1 MLKFIEQWVTALLF
15 VGKLQA
21 PLGRMFMHWL
31 SLRNLSLRY
40 VLLLA
45 LLVGLM
51 VPSWLAF
58 VYERQE
64 VQERL
69 SKELAS
75 DRDRYADL
83 LAVSLR
89 EPLWQLAP
97 LFAEPL
103 IDKIM
108 EDPKVS
114 AIVVRRLPEGQ
125 IFMEKERKGYSRH
138 VETNATERE
147 IRMQGNT
154 LGTVSVYVNDDG
166 VLDATSAAQ
175 QRFLWRT
182 AFISLAA
189 ILLIFTT
196 LHWRLT
202 RPIDTLVKQS
212 EALADGHLSEAV
224 LWQRNDE
231 VGRVGRS
238 LEDTRRA
245 LAKLVGELRDVNTSL
260 RSENEQRKKA
270 EAEIAQHAEALE
282 SRVAERTSELSD
294 ANATLSVTLDNLRQT
309 QNDLIE
315 SRKLASLGRMVA
327 GVAHELNTPIGNA
340 LTVGSTLGQRVRD
353 IQELA
358 TSGQLKKSGLTEF
371 LDATLEG
378 SEVLERSLTRAASL
392 VTRFKTLAESD
403 ATEKLSTFD
412 LVEVTTVACASI
424 QSSLK
429 GTPIRLINDV
439 PSGIAMTGYPDLMTQ
454 VLANLLGNAQV
465 HAFEGLQAG
474 EIRIHAHSRAD
485 SVEITVSDNGIGI
498 APEAESRIFDPMFT
512 TRLGRG
518 GMGLGLSVVHNIV
531 TRQMGGK
538 VQLQHVLPHGACFVL
553 SLPLIAPA
561 PGSDGHA

>member
-1 MLKFIEQWVTALLF
+1 
-15 VGKLQA
+15 
-21 PLGRMFMHWL
+21 MHWL
-31 SLRNLSLRY
+31 SIKNLSLRY

-45 LLVGLM
+45 LLVGLT

-58 VYERQE
+58 VYEKQE
-64 VQERL
+64 VQQRL
-69 SKELAS
+69 SLELAN

-89 EPLWQLAP
+89 EPLWQLASQ
-97 LFAEPL
+97 FAEPL

-114 AIVVRRLPEGQ
+114 GIVVHRLPEGQ
-125 IFMEKERKGYSRH
+125 IFLRRGEARQTDIASAER
-138 VETNATERE
+138 A

-154 LGTVSVYVNDDG
+154 LGSVTVYVNEDG
-166 VLDATSAAQ
+166 VVAATSAAQ

-182 AFISLAA
+182 LFIGLAA
-189 ILLIFTT
+189 ALLIFVT

-212 EALADGHLSEAV
+212 EALADGRLGEAV
-224 LWQRNDE
+224 VWARDDE

-238 LEDTRRA
+238 LEDTRQA
-245 LAKLVGELRDVNTSL
+245 LAKLVGELQQVNASL
-260 RSENEQRKKA
+260 RSENEQRR
-270 EAEIAQHAEALE
+270 HAEAQIARHAEVLE
-282 SRVAERTSELSD
+282 TRVGERTRELSD

-340 LTVGSTLGQRVRD
+340 LTVGSTLGQRVR
-353 IQELA
+353 ELQA
-358 TSGQLKKSGLTEF
+358 QANEGQLKKSGLLEF

-403 ATEKLSTFD
+403 STEKLTTFD
-412 LVEVTTVACASI
+412 LLDIATLACTTAQNNLEGSAIRVVNEVP
-424 QSSLK
+424 Q
-429 GTPIRLINDV
+429 
-439 PSGIAMTGYPDLMTQ
+439 GIPMTSYPDLMTQ
-454 VLANLLGNAQV
+454 VLLNLLGNAQV
-465 HAFEGLQAG
+465 HAFDGAEGGQISLSARARADHV
-474 EIRIHAHSRAD
+474 EIR
-485 SVEITVSDNGIGI
+485 VSDNGIGI
-498 APEAESRIFDPMFT
+498 APELESRIFDPMFT

-538 VQLQHVLPHGACFVL
+538 VQLQHVQPHGACFVL
-553 SLPLIAPA
+553 ILPLVAPA
-561 PGSDGHA
+561 SIPETEA

>member
-1 MLKFIEQWVTALLF
+1 
-15 VGKLQA
+15 
-21 PLGRMFMHWL
+21 MHWL
-31 SLRNLSLRY
+31 SIRNLSLRY

-58 VYERQE
+58 VYEKQE

-69 SKELAS
+69 SKVLAN

-89 EPLWQLAP
+89 EPLWQLAQG
-97 LFAEPL
+97 FAEPL
-103 IDKIM
+103 VDTIM

-125 IFMEKERKGYSRH
+125 VFLRRGEVRRTDIES
-138 VETNATERE
+138 AERE

-154 LGTVSVYVNDDG
+154 LGTVTVHVNEDG
-166 VLDATSAAQ
+166 VVAATSAAQ
-175 QRFLWRT
+175 QRFFWRT
-182 AFISLAA
+182 TFISLAA
-189 ILLIFTT
+189 ILLIFAT

-202 RPIDTLVKQS
+202 RPIGTLVNQS
-212 EALADGHLSEAV
+212 EALADGRLDESV
-224 LWQRNDE
+224 VWQRNDE

-245 LAKLVGELRDVNTSL
+245 LSKLVGELRDVNTSL

-270 EAEIAQHAEALE
+270 EAEIALHAEGLE

-353 IQELA
+353 VQNLA
-358 TSGQLKKSGLTEF
+358 NTGQLKKSTLTEF
-371 LDATLEG
+371 LEATLEG

-392 VTRFKTLAESD
+392 VTRFKALAESD

-412 LVEVTTVACASI
+412 LVEVATVACASV
-424 QSSLK
+424 QGGLK
-429 GTPIRLINDV
+429 GGHIRLINEV
-439 PSGIAMTGYPDLMTQ
+439 PNGIPMTSYPDLMTQ
-454 VLANLLGNAQV
+454 VLINLIGNAQV
-465 HAFEGLQAG
+465 HAFEGKQVG
-474 EIRIHAHSRAD
+474 EIRIHAICRAD
-485 SVEITVSDNGIGI
+485 AVEITVSDNGVGI
-498 APEAESRIFDPMFT
+498 AAEMESRIFDPMFT

-538 VQLQHVLPHGACFVL
+538 IQLQHVLPQGACFVL
-553 SLPLIAPA
+553 SLPLVAHAPISEA
-561 PGSDGHA
+561 QA

>member
-1 MLKFIEQWVTALLF
+1 
-15 VGKLQA
+15 
-21 PLGRMFMHWL
+21 MFMHWL
-31 SLRNLSLRY
+31 SIRNLSLRY

-58 VYERQE
+58 VYEKQE
-64 VQERL
+64 VQQRL

-125 IFMEKERKGYSRH
+125 IFMRRGEPRQDL
-138 VETNATERE
+138 VEPAERE
-147 IRMQGNT
+147 IKMQGNT
-154 LGTVSVYVNDDG
+154 LGTVTVHVNEDG
-166 VLDATSAAQ
+166 VIAATSAAQ
-175 QRFLWRT
+175 QRFFWRT

-189 ILLIFTT
+189 VLLIFAT

-202 RPIDTLVKQS
+202 RAIDTLVQQS
-212 EALADGHLSEAV
+212 EALADGRLDEPAV
-224 LWQRNDE
+224 WLRDDE

-260 RSENEQRKKA
+260 RSENEQRRKA
-270 EAEIAQHAEALE
+270 EAEIALHAEVLE
-282 SRVAERTSELSD
+282 TRVAERTRELSD

-353 IQELA
+353 LQQQA
-358 TSGQLKKSGLTEF
+358 NSGQLKKSGLAEF

-378 SEVLERSLTRAASL
+378 SEVLERSLSRAASL
-392 VTRFKTLAESD
+392 VTRFKTLAENDS
-403 ATEKLSTFD
+403 TEKLSTFD
-412 LVEVTTVACASI
+412 LSEVATVACATVSG
-424 QSSLK
+424 SLK
-429 GTPIRLINDV
+429 GTPIRLVNDV
-439 PSGIAMTGYPDLMTQ
+439 PVGIPMTGYPDLMAQ
-454 VLANLLGNAQV
+454 VLTNLLGNAQI
-465 HAFEGLQAG
+465 HAFEGMQTG
-474 EIRIHAHSRAD
+474 EIRIHAQSRAD
-485 SVEITVSDNGIGI
+485 SVEISVSDNGIGI
-498 APEAESRIFDPMFT
+498 AAEAESRIFDPMFT

-538 VQLQHVLPHGACFVL
+538 VYLQHVQPHGACFVL
-553 SLPLIAPA
+553 NLPLVAPA
-561 PGSDGHA
+561 QGNEDRA

>member
-1 MLKFIEQWVTALLF
+1 
-15 VGKLQA
+15 
-21 PLGRMFMHWL
+21 MHWL
-31 SLRNLSLRY
+31 SVRNLSLRY

-45 LLVGLM
+45 LLAGLM

-64 VQERL
+64 VQQRL

-75 DRDRYADL
+75 DRDRYAEL

-89 EPLWQLAP
+89 EPLWQLAQG
-97 LFAEPL
+97 FAEPL
-103 IDKIM
+103 VDKIM

-125 IFMEKERKGYSRH
+125 VFMQRGEPRASQTEP
-138 VETNATERE
+138 AERE

-154 LGTVSVYVNDDG
+154 LGTVTVHVNEDG
-166 VLDATSAAQ
+166 VVAATSAAQ
-175 QRFLWRT
+175 QRFFWRT
-182 AFISLAA
+182 AFISLSA
-189 ILLIFTT
+189 ILLIFNT

-212 EALADGHLSEAV
+212 EALADGRLNEEMV
-224 LWQRNDE
+224 WQRNDE

-238 LEDTRRA
+238 LENTRRA

-270 EAEIAQHAEALE
+270 EAEIARHAEALE

-353 IQELA
+353 VQQQAE
-358 TSGQLKKSGLTEF
+358 TGQLKKSGLTEF

-378 SEVLERSLTRAASL
+378 SEVLERSLARAASL

-412 LVEVTTVACASI
+412 LQEVATVACATIQNGLRGSSI
-424 QSSLK
+424 Q
-429 GTPIRLINDV
+429 LINEV
-439 PSGIAMTGYPDLMTQ
+439 PAGIPMTSYPDLMTQ
-454 VLANLLGNAQV
+454 VLINLLGNAQI
-465 HAFEGLQAG
+465 HAFEGQPSG
-474 EIRIHAHSRAD
+474 EIRLQAVSRAD
-485 SVEITVSDNGIGI
+485 MVEITVSDNGIGI
-498 APEAESRIFDPMFT
+498 APEMESRIFDPMFT

-561 PGSDGHA
+561 PSSEGHA

>member
-1 MLKFIEQWVTALLF
+1 MRRIVPQ
-15 VGKLQA
+15 
-21 PLGRMFMHWL
+21 
-31 SLRNLSLRY
+31 NLSLRY

-45 LLVGLM
+45 LLAGLM

-64 VQERL
+64 VQQRL
-69 SKELAS
+69 SKELSS

-114 AIVVRRLPEGQ
+114 GIVVRRLPEGQ
-125 IFMEKERKGYSRH
+125 IFMRRGEARH
-138 VETNATERE
+138 TDIEGAERE

-154 LGTVSVYVNDDG
+154 LGTVSVFVNEDG
-166 VLDATSAAQ
+166 VIAATSAAQ
-175 QRFLWRT
+175 KRFFWRT
-182 AFISLAA
+182 AFISFAA
-189 ILLIFTT
+189 ILLIFVA

-212 EALADGHLSEAV
+212 EALADGRLDEEV
-224 LWQRNDE
+224 VWMRNDE

-238 LEDTRRA
+238 LENTRQA
-245 LAKLVGELRDVNTSL
+245 LAKLVGELQSANTNL
-260 RSENEQRKKA
+260 RSENEQRRLA
-270 EAEIAQHAEALE
+270 EAEIARHADVLE
-282 SRVAERTSELSD
+282 TRVLERTRELSD

-327 GVAHELNTPIGNA
+327 GIAHELNTPIGNA
-340 LTVGSTLGQRVRD
+340 LTIGSTMGQRVREM
-353 IQELA
+353 QELVA
-358 TSGQLKKSGLTEF
+358 TGAMKKSAFTEF
-371 LDATLEG
+371 LNETHDG
-378 SEVLERSLTRAASL
+378 SEVLERALVKAASL
-392 VTRFKTLAESD
+392 VTRFKTLAEND

-412 LVEVTTVACASI
+412 LSDAAAVACAGI
-424 QSSLK
+424 QQALQGSTIHLV
-429 GTPIRLINDV
+429 NAV
-439 PSGIAMTGYPDLMTQ
+439 PSGIFMTGYPDLMTQ
-454 VLANLLGNAQV
+454 VLVNLLSNAQM
-465 HAFEGLQAG
+465 HAFEGLPGGQITLNAQA
-474 EIRIHAHSRAD
+474 RSDA
-485 SVEITVSDNGIGI
+485 VEITVTDNGIGI
-498 APEAESRIFDPMFT
+498 DADMQLRIFDPMFT

-538 VQLQHVLPHGACFVL
+538 VHVFAIQPHGACFVL
-553 SLPLIAPA
+553 ALPLVAPA
-561 PGSDGHA
+561 SSPDTRA

>member
-1 MLKFIEQWVTALLF
+1 
-15 VGKLQA
+15 
-21 PLGRMFMHWL
+21 MHWL

-45 LLVGLM
+45 LLVGLT

-58 VYERQE
+58 VYEKQE
-64 VQERL
+64 VQQRL
-69 SKELAS
+69 TKELAG

-103 IDKIM
+103 VDKIM

-125 IFMEKERKGYSRH
+125 IFLQKERNGAPH
-138 VETNATERE
+138 ETTIETAVRE
-147 IRMQGNT
+147 ISMQGNT
-154 LGTVSVYVNDDG
+154 LGTVAVHVNDDG
-166 VLDATSAAQ
+166 VMAATAAAQ

-182 AFISLAA
+182 ATISLAA
-189 ILLIFTT
+189 MLLIFTT

-212 EALADGHLSEAV
+212 EALAEGKLDEEV
-224 LWQRNDE
+224 LWHRHDE
-231 VGRVGRS
+231 LGRVGHS

-245 LAKLVGELRDVNTSL
+245 LAKLVGELRDVNSSL

-270 EAEIAQHAEALE
+270 EAEIARHAEVLE
-282 SRVAERTSELSD
+282 TRVAERTSELSD

-353 IQELA
+353 VQELA
-358 TSGQLKKSGLTEF
+358 NTGQLKKSTLVDF
-371 LDATLEG
+371 LEATLEG
-378 SEVLERSLTRAASL
+378 GEVLERSLTRAASL

-412 LVEVTTVACASI
+412 LQEVATIACASL
-424 QSSLK
+424 QNGLRGS
-429 GTPIRLINDV
+429 GIRLINEV
-439 PSGIAMTGYPDLMTQ
+439 PGGIPMTSYPDLLAQ
-454 VLANLLGNAQV
+454 VLINLLGNAQI
-465 HAFEGLQAG
+465 HAFEGQASG
-474 EIRIHAHSRAD
+474 EIRLHAVCRGD
-485 SVEITVSDNGIGI
+485 MVEITVTDDGIGI
-498 APEAESRIFDPMFT
+498 PAEMESRIFDPMFT

-531 TRQMGGK
+531 TRQMGGR
-538 VQLQHVLPHGACFVL
+538 VHLQHVLPRGACFVL
-553 SLPLIAPA
+553 NLPLIAPA
-561 PGSDGHA
+561 PHGDGHA

>member
-1 MLKFIEQWVTALLF
+1 MSMQ
-15 VGKLQA
+15 
-21 PLGRMFMHWL
+21 WL
-31 SLRNLSLRY
+31 SIRNLSLRY

-45 LLVGLM
+45 LLAGLM

-58 VYERQE
+58 VYEKQE

-69 SKELAS
+69 STELAS

-89 EPLWQLAP
+89 EPLWQLAQG
-97 LFAEPL
+97 FAEPL
-103 IDKIM
+103 VDKIM

-125 IFMEKERKGYSRH
+125 VFMRRGEVRR
-138 VETNATERE
+138 TNTDSAERE
-147 IRMQGNT
+147 IKMQGNT
-154 LGTVSVYVNDDG
+154 LGTVTVYVNEDG
-166 VLDATSAAQ
+166 VIAATSAAQ
-175 QRFLWRT
+175 QRFFWRT
-182 AFISLAA
+182 SFISLAA
-189 ILLIFTT
+189 ILLIFAT

-202 RPIDTLVKQS
+202 RAIDTLVQQS
-212 EALADGHLSEAV
+212 EALADGRLDEPAV
-224 LWQRNDE
+224 WLRDDE

-238 LEDTRRA
+238 LENTRRA
-245 LAKLVGELRDVNTSL
+245 LAKLVGELRDVNNSL

-270 EAEIAQHAEALE
+270 EAEIALHAEALE
-282 SRVAERTSELSD
+282 SRVGERTRELSD

-340 LTVGSTLGQRVRD
+340 LTVGSTLGSRVRD
-353 IQELA
+353 VQELA
-358 TSGQLKKSGLTEF
+358 NTGQLKKSTLTEF
-371 LDATLEG
+371 LEATLEG
-378 SEVLERSLTRAASL
+378 SEVLERSLARAASL

-412 LVEVTTVACASI
+412 LLEVATVACASV
-424 QSSLK
+424 QNSLK
-429 GTPIRLINDV
+429 GSYINLVNDV
-439 PSGIAMTGYPDLMTQ
+439 PSGIAMTSYPDLLTQ
-454 VLANLLGNAQV
+454 VLINMLGNAQV
-465 HAFEGLQAG
+465 HAFEGRQAG
-474 EIRIHAHSRAD
+474 EIRLHAVYSAN
-485 SVEITVSDNGIGI
+485 SVEITVSDNGVGI
-498 APEAESRIFDPMFT
+498 AADMESRIFDPMFT

-531 TRQMGGK
+531 TRQMGGR

-561 PGSDGHA
+561 PCSDAHA

>member
-1 MLKFIEQWVTALLF
+1 
-15 VGKLQA
+15 
-21 PLGRMFMHWL
+21 MHWL
-31 SLRNLSLRY
+31 SLKNLSLRY

-58 VYERQE
+58 EYEKQD

-69 SKELAS
+69 SKELAN
-75 DRDRYADL
+75 DRDRYAEL

-97 LFAEPL
+97 QFAEPL

-114 AIVVRRLPEGQ
+114 AIVVRRLPESQ
-125 IFMEKERKGYSRH
+125 VFMYRGEARK
-138 VETNATERE
+138 TDIAAAERE

-154 LGTVSVYVNDDG
+154 LGTVTVHVNEDG
-166 VLDATSAAQ
+166 VLAATAAAQ
-175 QRFLWRT
+175 QRFFWRT

-189 ILLIFTT
+189 ILLIFAT

-202 RPIDTLVKQS
+202 RAIDTLVMQS
-212 EALADGHLSEAV
+212 EALADGRLGEAV
-224 LWQRNDE
+224 VWLRDDE

-238 LEDTRRA
+238 LEDTRQA
-245 LAKLVGELRDVNTSL
+245 LSKLVGELQQVNTSL
-260 RSENEQRKKA
+260 RSENEQRKNA
-270 EAEIAQHAEALE
+270 EAELARHAEALE
-282 SRVAERTSELSD
+282 SRVADRTSELSD
-294 ANATLSVTLDNLRQT
+294 ANATLSVALDNLRQT

-353 IQELA
+353 IQTLA
-358 TSGQLKKSGLTEF
+358 NTGSLKKSTLTEF
-371 LDATLEG
+371 LEATSEG
-378 SEVLERSLTRAASL
+378 SEVLERALARAASL

-412 LVEVTTVACASI
+412 LAEVANVACASV
-424 QSSLK
+424 QNTLNGSAVQLV
-429 GTPIRLINDV
+429 NEV
-439 PSGIAMTGYPDLMTQ
+439 PNGIPMTGYPDLMTQ
-454 VLANLLGNAQV
+454 VLINLLGNAQV
-465 HAFEGLQAG
+465 HAFEGVGSGKITL
-474 EIRIHAHSRAD
+474 HAQSRAD
-485 SVEITVSDNGIGI
+485 AVEITVSDNGIGI
-498 APEAESRIFDPMFT
+498 PAQLESRIFDPMFT

-538 VQLQHVLPHGACFVL
+538 VQFRHVQPRGACFVL
-553 SLPLIAPA
+553 ILPLVVPA
-561 PGSDGHA
+561 SSGEGQV

>member
-1 MLKFIEQWVTALLF
+1 
-15 VGKLQA
+15 
-21 PLGRMFMHWL
+21 MHWL
-31 SLRNLSLRY
+31 SVRNLSLRY

-58 VYERQE
+58 VYEKQE
-64 VQERL
+64 VQQRL
-69 SKELAS
+69 SKELSS

-125 IFMEKERKGYSRH
+125 IFMQKERSGAARH
-138 VETNATERE
+138 SDTDGAERE

-154 LGTVSVYVNDDG
+154 LGTVSVYVNEDG
-166 VLDATSAAQ
+166 VLAATTAAQ

-182 AFISLAA
+182 VFIGLAA
-189 ILLIFTT
+189 MLLIFTT

-212 EALADGHLSEAV
+212 EALADGRLDEEV

-270 EAEIAQHAEALE
+270 EAEIARHAEVLE
-282 SRVAERTSELSD
+282 SRVAERTSALSD

-353 IQELA
+353 VQELA
-358 TSGQLKKSGLTEF
+358 AAAQLKKSTLSEF
-371 LDATLEG
+371 LAATLEG
-378 SEVLERSLTRAASL
+378 SEVLERSLARAASL

-412 LVEVTTVACASI
+412 LQDVATVACANV
-424 QSSLK
+424 QNSLRG
-429 GTPIRLINDV
+429 GTVQLVNDV
-439 PSGIAMTGYPDLMTQ
+439 PGGIPMTSYPDLMAQ
-454 VLANLLGNAQV
+454 VLINLLGNAQL
-465 HAFEGLQAG
+465 HAFEGQQAG
-474 EIRIHAHSRAD
+474 EIRLHAVCRAD
-485 SVEITVSDNGIGI
+485 AVEITVSDNGIGI
-498 APEAESRIFDPMFT
+498 APDMESRIFDPMFT

-561 PGSDGHA
+561 SGSDAHA

>member
-1 MLKFIEQWVTALLF
+1 MLNFIEQWVTALIF

-21 PLGRMFMHWL
+21 PLGRMSMHWL
-31 SLRNLSLRY
+31 SIRNLSLRY

-58 VYERQE
+58 VYEKQE
-64 VQERL
+64 VQQRL

-89 EPLWQLAP
+89 EPLWQLAQG
-97 LFAEPL
+97 FAEPL
-103 IDKIM
+103 VDKIM

-125 IFMEKERKGYSRH
+125 VFMRRGEVSRTDT
-138 VETNATERE
+138 EPAERE

-154 LGTVSVYVNDDG
+154 LGTVTVYVNEDG
-166 VLDATSAAQ
+166 VIAATSAAQ
-175 QRFLWRT
+175 QRFFWRT
-182 AFISLAA
+182 SFISLAA
-189 ILLIFTT
+189 ILLIFAT

-202 RPIDTLVKQS
+202 RAIDTLVKQS
-212 EALADGHLSEAV
+212 EALADGHLNEAV

-238 LEDTRRA
+238 LEDTRSA
-245 LAKLVGELRDVNTSL
+245 LSKLVGELRDVNTSL
-260 RSENEQRKKA
+260 RSENAQRKKA
-270 EAEIAQHAEALE
+270 EAEIALHAEALE

-340 LTVGSTLGQRVRD
+340 LTVGSALGQRVRD
-353 IQELA
+353 VQDLA
-358 TSGQLKKSGLTEF
+358 NTGQLKKSTLTEF

-378 SEVLERSLTRAASL
+378 SEVLERALARAASL

-412 LVEVTTVACASI
+412 LVEVATLACASV
-424 QSSLK
+424 QGGLK
-429 GTPIRLINDV
+429 AGHIRLINEV
-439 PSGIAMTGYPDLMTQ
+439 PNGIPMTSYPDLMTQ
-454 VLANLLGNAQV
+454 VLINLISNAQM
-465 HAFEGLQAG
+465 HAFEGQQVG
-474 EIRIHAHSRAD
+474 DIRIHAISRAD
-485 SVEITVSDNGIGI
+485 SVEITVSDNGVGI
-498 APEAESRIFDPMFT
+498 AAEMESRIFDPMFT

-538 VQLQHVLPHGACFVL
+538 VQLQHVLPQGACFVL
-553 SLPLIAPA
+553 SLPLVAPA
-561 PGSDGHA
+561 HSGEAQA

>member
-1 MLKFIEQWVTALLF
+1 
-15 VGKLQA
+15 
-21 PLGRMFMHWL
+21 MHRL
-31 SLRNLSLRY
+31 SLKNLSLRY

-45 LLVGLM
+45 LLVGLT

-58 VYERQE
+58 VYEKQE
-64 VQERL
+64 VQQRL
-69 SKELAS
+69 SRELAN

-114 AIVVRRLPEGQ
+114 GIVVRRLPEGQ
-125 IFMEKERKGYSRH
+125 IFMRRGEARQ
-138 VETNATERE
+138 TDIAATERE

-154 LGTVSVYVNDDG
+154 LGSVAVYVNEDG
-166 VLDATSAAQ
+166 VIAATSAAQ

-182 AFISLAA
+182 LFISLAA
-189 ILLIFTT
+189 ALLIFVT

-212 EALADGHLSEAV
+212 EALADGRLGEAV
-224 LWQRNDE
+224 VWLRNDE
-231 VGRVGRS
+231 VGRVGHS
-238 LEDTRRA
+238 LEDTRQA
-245 LAKLVGELRDVNTSL
+245 LAKLVGELQEVNTSL
-260 RSENEQRKKA
+260 RSENEQRKNA
-270 EAEIAQHAEALE
+270 EAQIARHAEVLE
-282 SRVAERTSELSD
+282 SRVTERTRELSD

-340 LTVGSTLGQRVRD
+340 LTVGSTLGQRVREM
-353 IQELA
+353 QALA
-358 TSGQLKKSGLTEF
+358 ADGQLKKSGLLDF
-371 LDATLEG
+371 LEATLEG

-403 ATEKLSTFD
+403 STEKLTTFD
-412 LVEVTTVACASI
+412 LQEVATLACAAA
-424 QSSLK
+424 QNNW
-429 GTPIRLINDV
+429 TNDAVTLVNEV
-439 PSGIAMTGYPDLMTQ
+439 PSGIPMTSYPDLLTQ
-454 VLANLLGNAQV
+454 VLINLVGNAQL
-465 HAFEGLQAG
+465 HAFDGLSGGQVTLRAQA
-474 EIRIHAHSRAD
+474 RAD
-485 SVEITVSDNGIGI
+485 HVEISVSDDGVGI
-498 APEAESRIFDPMFT
+498 APEAQSRIFDPMFT

-538 VQLQHVLPHGACFVL
+538 VQLQHVQPRGACFVL
-553 SLPLIAPA
+553 QLPLVAPA
-561 PGSDGHA
+561 TAHQGEV